1 MASTGLQTLW
11 QGTQSHAASLHI
23 NTLLRNFAFFSSPPD
38 SSMTMPF
45 SLSPATAVPTKKVFS
60 PHLPYFTQVWGFMW
74 WDLFS
79 IPLRNQTLKWAVTTL
94 PGLIGNPPLRAALCP
109 TPVASGH
116 ISISGVLFLSH
127 LWNKWQSPFTQMPTN
142 SVNSSACSPTSNSI
156 WWREREKLCVSS
168 LFFSS
173 WTPFP
178 FPWLFQS
185 PVITPVVTDHQTSLI
200 LFMSGTEWESHR
212 RARHFSKTQAWRI

>member
-1 MASTGLQTLW
+1 
-11 QGTQSHAASLHI
+11 
-23 NTLLRNFAFFSSPPD
+23 
-38 SSMTMPF
+38 
-45 SLSPATAVPTKKVFS
+45 
-60 PHLPYFTQVWGFMW
+60 MW

-79 IPLRNQTLKWAVTTL
+79 IPLRNQTLNKWAVTTL
-94 PGLIGNPPLRAALCP
+94 PGLIHNPPLRGALCP

-116 ISISGVLFLSH
+116 ISISGVLFLSQ

-142 SVNSSACSPTSNSI
+142 SVNTSACSPTSNSI
-156 WWREREKLCVSS
+156 WWRERDKLCVSS

-200 LFMSGTEWESHR
+200 LFMSATEWESHR
-212 RARHFSKTQAWRI
+212 RARHFSKTQAREFNGSVLYRVPLLLELLHSSLFSKEGKDLNQYLTLSYYPHIILSFRCLCCVPSDCMA